1 MHVECFDSFSAICNA
16 STIQT
21 VVILAAPTTLLPQD
35 LAPTLW
41 IDSTDMVT
49 NMLNKF
55 VFRTLPV
62 RTFCHNVSPNVEHLT
77 NRSVLKL
84 CGVDLFKFLQGLVTN
99 DIFSLRNRQTSLYTF
114 LLNNKGRILYD
125 ALFYKVS
132 NSEVLLECDSPVKDD
147 IVRHIKQYCIRKKI
161 EIIPQD
167 TSVWVV
173 FDNSLDDFSDSNS
186 VFRNSCNSLSSV
198 IPKLES
204 ENVENNVNFYR
215 DPRLIE
221 LGFRILSPTTVDV
234 GKFLV
239 DRDVNVGSTK
249 SYNTHRYKLGVA
261 EGVHEL
267 PVGSCIPHETNG
279 DYLNGISFD
288 KGCYLGQE
296 LTARVHY
303 TGVVRKRLMPIILS
317 SVPDSDIEKDTPV
330 TSNGKN
336 IGKVNVLYQKHGLA
350 LMRVAETL
358 ENPTDLRVSEISA
371 RSYKPYWWSPSEQ
384 EK

>member
-1 MHVECFDSFSAICNA
+1 
-16 STIQT
+16 
-21 VVILAAPTTLLPQD
+21 
-35 LAPTLW
+35 
-41 IDSTDMVT
+41 MVT

-55 VFRTLPV
+55 VFRTVPV
-62 RTFCHNVSPNVEHLT
+62 RAFCHSVSLSAEHLT

-84 CGVDLFKFLQGLVTN
+84 CGVQIYEFLQGLVTN
-99 DIFSLRNRQTSLYTF
+99 DIFSLRTRQTSLYTF

-125 ALFYKVS
+125 ALIYKVS
-132 NSEVLLECDSPVKDD
+132 DSELLLECDSLLKTD
-147 IVRHIKQYCIRKKI
+147 IIKHIKQYCVRKKI
-161 EIIPQD
+161 EIVPQD

-173 FDNSLDDFSDSNS
+173 FNNNLNDFSDPNS
-186 VFRNSCNSLSSV
+186 AFRNSCESLSSV

-204 ENVENNVNFYR
+204 ESIENNMNFYR

-221 LGFRILSPTTVDV
+221 LGFRIMSPTTVDV
-234 GKFLV
+234 GKFLIN
-239 DRDVNVGSTK
+239 RDVNVSSTK
-249 SYNTHRYKLGVA
+249 SYSSHRYKLGVA

-336 IGKVNVLYQKHGLA
+336 IGKINVLHQKHGLA

-358 ENPTDLRVSEISA
+358 ENPNDLRVSEIPV
-371 RSYKPYWWSPSEQ
+371 RSYKPYWWNWSEQ